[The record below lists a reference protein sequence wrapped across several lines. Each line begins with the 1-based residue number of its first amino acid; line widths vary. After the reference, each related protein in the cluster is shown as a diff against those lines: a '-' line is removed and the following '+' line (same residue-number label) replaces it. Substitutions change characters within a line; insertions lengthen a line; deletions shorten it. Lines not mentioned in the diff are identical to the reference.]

1 MKRTFIILLLAVTC
15 SVFTANAQ
23 KSTKKKAVV
32 SAKATGA
39 SSAANGRVLYTK
51 YCLSCHQSDGGG
63 VQNMYPPIIKTTYV
77 LGDKIRLSK
86 ILLNGFSERVEIDGE
101 TYSNVMP
108 SFNYL
113 KDKEIADILTY
124 VRSNFGNKASAVSAA
139 EVAKVRAGK

>member
-1 MKRTFIILLLAVTC
+1 MKRTFIILLLTLNCFAIN
-15 SVFTANAQ
+15 ANAQ
-23 KSTKKKAVV
+23 KGTKKKAAVQ
-32 SAKATGA
+32 AKPTGIG
-39 SSAANGRVLYTK
+39 SAANGGVLYTK
-51 YCLSCHQSDGGG
+51 YCLSCHQNDGGG
-63 VQNMYPPIIKTTYV
+63 VQNMYPPLIKTTYV
-77 LGDKIRLSK
+77 LGDKVRLSK

-124 VRSNFGNKASAVSAA
+124 VRSNFGNKATGVSTA